1 MQSETLLIIL
11 VIVIIILVGYKLLF
25 NDKNKDTFLVLMD
38 DETTRNNRCFEYLLY
53 DGSSYYLFDS
63 RIPIDGIQNPMKFA
77 SAGLANE
84 YLKIISNNGVSGC
97 TALPVIDLR
106 ANKVPFDSFGHLL
119 DPQVNYERECNK
131 KLATYMN
138 HLGMC
143 LDYSKTD
150 EEYKKYLAITN
161 DTNQLVNYDLES
173 CMGQTVKDRDPDL
186 LGTTSI
192 DQFLHNSA
200 VNILG
205 GNENIMY

>member
-1 MQSETLLIIL
+1 MSLYLIIL
-11 VIVIIILVGYKLLF
+11 VIIIIILIGYRLLF
-25 NDKNKDTFLVLMD
+25 TNKEGFLVLID
-38 DETTRNNRCFEYLLY
+38 DETPRGSKCFEYLVY
-53 DGSSYYLFDS
+53 DGTAYYLFDS
-63 RIPIDGIQNPMKFA
+63 RLAIDGIQNPMKFITVT
-77 SAGLANE
+77 LANE
-84 YLKIISNNGVSGC
+84 YLKTCGC
-97 TALPVIDLR
+97 IGLPVIDLR

-138 HLGMC
+138 HLGKC

-150 EEYKKYLAITN
+150 EDYKKYLAITN
-161 DTNQLVNYDLES
+161 DTTQLVNYNLES
-173 CMGQTVKDRDPDL
+173 CMGQTVKDRNPDL